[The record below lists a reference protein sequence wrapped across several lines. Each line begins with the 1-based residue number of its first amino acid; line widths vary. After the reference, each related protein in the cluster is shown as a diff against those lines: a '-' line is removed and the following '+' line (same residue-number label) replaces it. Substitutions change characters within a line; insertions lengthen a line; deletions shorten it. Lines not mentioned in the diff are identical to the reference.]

1 MPQKRSTNQK
11 KSSKNKVNLWPFW
24 EALFIAIILLLTSIL
39 LLFINLNVSAKEE
52 IETTPNIKTLE
63 IAFWQEVV
71 KNNPTYLEG
80 YLKLFELTH
89 NEAFIYEAKKINP
102 VYFLLQK

>member
-1 MPQKRSTNQK
+1 MPQKKSKKQK
-11 KSSKNKVNLWPFW
+11 KSFKREVNLWPFW
-24 EALFIAIILLLTSIL
+24 EALFTAIILLLTAIL

-52 IETTPNIKTLE
+52 ISDTPNIKTLE
-63 IAFWQEVV
+63 IAFWQDVV

-89 NEAFIYEAKKINP
+89 NEAFLAEAKKINP
-102 VYFLLQK
+102 IYFLLQK